1 MRLLVLG
8 HDVQDVIDAIRRLEV
23 KSALERGRLIH
34 ELISK
39 EVIAEADSKADF
51 EELKSLVS
59 SLELEIFEPA
69 EDTVYEPH
77 RPYGKAYR
85 RSMSGSRPKKGKR
98 K

>member
-1 MRLLVLG
+1 MRLLVLS
-8 HDVQDVIDAIRRLEV
+8 HDVVRALRQLEV

-39 EVIAEADSKADF
+39 EVMAEADSKADF
-51 EELKSLVS
+51 EKLVDAIKSMA
-59 SLELEIFEPA
+59 FEEYVPA

>member
-39 EVIAEADSKADF
+39 EVMAEADF

-77 RPYGKAYR
+77 RPYGKQYR
-85 RSMSGSRPKKGKR
+85 RSMGGSRPKKGKR

>member
-1 MRLLVLG
+1 MRLLVLS
-8 HDVQDVIDAIRRLEV
+8 HDVVRALRQLEV
-23 KSALERGRLIH
+23 ENALEGGRLIH

-39 EVIAEADSKADF
+39 EVAAMADF

-69 EDTVYEPH
+69 EDPVYEPH
-77 RPYGKAYR
+77 RPYGKQYR

-98 K
+98 R